1 MQSKNQSQTK
11 SSKNQNIFLK
21 SSILSF
27 ILLTVFIF
35 PVLTFSQVAEPKPP
49 PEPAM
54 VNPSSNN
61 TSSISLRSEAIS
73 SSRTITV
80 DFSNSSVVS
89 SSSNITFKDV
99 KVDESVR
106 SGGLEVGAILSL
118 LIFIILGYYYYKQNK
133 NKSSLKMAEKKIR

>member
-54 VNPSSNN
+54 VDPSNNN

-106 SGGLEVGAILSL
+106 SGGLEIGAMLSL

-133 NKSSLKMAEKKIR
+133 NKNSLKMTEKKIR